1 MLFRCC
7 SSSFVVVCCILH
19 VKMSSW
25 MLIKIFLLYLTFY
38 LFMSYILC
46 VCTMYNTLR
55 DVVPTCKGCSCVTSL
70 FYIIW
75 CHPVGWLRLLILLLL
90 LWYVNIIYVG
100 NFFFVFSLLVFFV
113 CLNEWT
119 TRLMTKLSVFCVA
132 YEEKVNGMVN
142 EESVVCEDTI

>member
-1 MLFRCC
+1 MNVNQDF
-7 SSSFVVVCCILH
+7 FVVFNILFIYVLYFVCI
-19 VKMSSW
+19 
-25 MLIKIFLLYLTFY
+25 
-38 LFMSYILC
+38 
-46 VCTMYNTLR
+46 CTMYNTLR

-113 CLNEWT
+113 FCV
-119 TRLMTKLSVFCVA
+119 LMNGRRVSWQSCRFFVA
-132 YEEKVNGMVN
+132 YEEKVNGMVY
-142 EESVVCEDTI
+142 EESVVCEDTIWLNSFNNQHQYFTAWLL